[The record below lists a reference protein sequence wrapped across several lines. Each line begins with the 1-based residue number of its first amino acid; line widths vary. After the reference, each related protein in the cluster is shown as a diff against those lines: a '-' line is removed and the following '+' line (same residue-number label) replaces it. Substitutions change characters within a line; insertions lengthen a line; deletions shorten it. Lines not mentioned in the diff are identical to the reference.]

1 MSVSQKIDTA
11 DFGLIGLSVMGSN
24 LAQNIEDH
32 GFTVAVWNRSSDVVD
47 KFMADKG
54 DKNFV
59 GATDPK
65 DLVQSLKRPRKIM
78 LMIKAGPAVD
88 AVIESLVPLLEE
100 GDVVIDGGNTWYEDT
115 ERREAALAEKG
126 IRFFGVGVSGGEE
139 GARFGPSLMPG
150 GDAAAYESIRPI
162 MEAISAKTDSGP
174 CVTHVGTKGA
184 GHFVKMVHNGI
195 EYADMQLIAESY
207 DVLSRGFGLTAK
219 QLEEVFVEWNRGPL
233 ESFLIEITGQI
244 FGVMDSETGRPL
256 VELVLDKAGQK
267 GTGRWTVESALK
279 MGVSVPSIA
288 AALDARVLSSM
299 KDERVVAS
307 EQLVVEGLAEDS
319 ISADRVG
326 RVHDA
331 LYAAKICAYAQG
343 LHLIRVGSEENGWG
357 VDLQETARIW
367 KGGCIIRARLLDS
380 IRAAYERNPAL
391 ANLILDPTFQAE
403 MLKHHGALRE
413 VVGLAQARGI
423 PVPALAASLAWF
435 DAYRTHDLPQN
446 LTQAQR
452 DAFGAHT
459 YLRRDDEARGAVHSE
474 WLNG

>member
-1 MSVSQKIDTA
+1 MSTTQKIDTA

-32 GFTVAVWNRSSDVVD
+32 GFSVAVWNRSSEVVD
-47 KFMADKG
+47 AFMADKG
-54 DKNFV
+54 DKKFV
-59 GATDPK
+59 GASDPT
-65 DLVQSLKRPRKIM
+65 DLVRSLKRPRKIM
-78 LMIKAGPAVD
+78 LMIKAGSAVD
-88 AVIESLVPLLEE
+88 AVIDTLVPLLEE
-100 GDVVIDGGNTWYEDT
+100 GDIVIDGGNTWYEDT

-150 GDAAAYESIRPI
+150 GDAKAYESIRPI
-162 MEAISAKTDSGP
+162 LEAISAKTDSGP

-207 DVLSRGFGLTAK
+207 DVLARAFELNTK
-219 QLEEVFVEWNRGPL
+219 QLEAVFLDWNKGPL

-244 FGVMDSETGRPL
+244 FGVTDDETGRPL
-256 VELVLDKAGQK
+256 VDLVLDKAGQK
-267 GTGRWTVESALK
+267 GTGRWTVESALEL
-279 MGVSVPSIA
+279 GVSVPSIA

-299 KDERVVAS
+299 KEQRVQAS
-307 EQLVVEGLAEDS
+307 KAFDVGGLVHEP
-319 ISADRVG
+319 ISSDRIG
-326 RVHDA
+326 QVHDA

-343 LHLIRVGSEENGWG
+343 LHLIRVGSDDKGWG

-380 IRAAYERNPAL
+380 IRAAHERDPAL
-391 ANLILDPTFQAE
+391 ANLILDPVFKRDLE
-403 MLKHHGALRE
+403 EHHDALRK
-413 VVGLAQARGI
+413 VVALAQARGI
-423 PVPALAASLAWF
+423 PVPALSASLAWF
-435 DAYRTHDLPQN
+435 DAYRTADLPQN

-459 YLRRDDEARGAVHSE
+459 YLRRDDLDRGAVHSE
-474 WLNG
+474 WLGD